1 MGKIKSFPRFIL
13 KLFVLLLL
21 VAGCRSKQN
30 TGEPAVEPGPKK
42 EKKSDVAVKMK
53 NILFFGNS
61 LTAGYGIDPSEAFP
75 ALIQSRIDSLGYP
88 YKVINA
94 GLSGETSAGGKNRID
109 WVLNQPVDIFLLELG
124 GNDGLRGIPV
134 SETEKNLQVIIDKVR
149 AKYPDARLLLIG
161 IQVPPNM
168 GERYSNDFRA
178 VFRELAKR
186 NQLRFLPFLL
196 EGVGGVPEL
205 NQNDGIHPTA
215 PGHRILAE
223 NVWKSLTENPTY
235 LLK

>member
-1 MGKIKSFPRFIL
+1 ML

-21 VAGCRSKQN
+21 LAGCRSKQN

-109 WVLNQPVDIFLLELG
+109 WVLNQPVACTL
-124 GNDGLRGIPV
+124 
-134 SETEKNLQVIIDKVR
+134 
-149 AKYPDARLLLIG
+149 
-161 IQVPPNM
+161 PPIKGMFCQLSTNM
-168 GERYSNDFRA
+168 FE
-178 VFRELAKR
+178 
-186 NQLRFLPFLL
+186 
-196 EGVGGVPEL
+196 
-205 NQNDGIHPTA
+205 
-215 PGHRILAE
+215 
-223 NVWKSLTENPTY
+223 
-235 LLK
+235 